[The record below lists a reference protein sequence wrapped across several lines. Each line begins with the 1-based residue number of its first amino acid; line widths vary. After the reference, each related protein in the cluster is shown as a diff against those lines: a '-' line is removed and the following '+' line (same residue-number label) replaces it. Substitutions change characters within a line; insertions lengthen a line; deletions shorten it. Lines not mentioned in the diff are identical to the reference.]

1 MRLNTPA
8 PLPAL
13 AAAAAVCAAVAGLPG
28 QAVAQSSPLARPALT
43 TKSVHLRAGPSRDY
57 PAIAVLPRGTAV
69 WVEGCLRDISW
80 CDVAAGTERGWIY
93 ALNLSFEVQGA
104 LVPVPRWA
112 PEIGIGIIGFL
123 LGSYWAEHYRD
134 RPWYAE
140 RDRWHRP
147 PHALPAPPASPRP
160 RPPHQP
166 PPARPH
172 PPGLAHPPGRMPPPA
187 PDHPPGARPP
197 RAEAPARPAPPPRV
211 APPPAHS
218 SPPTGSPG
226 PPPAGPPRPSRPPDH
241 PPGRGPDARDEP
253 HRRTGPPGRPATP

>member
-13 AAAAAVCAAVAGLPG
+13 AAAAAVCAAAAGLPG
-28 QAVAQSSPLARPALT
+28 QALAQSSPLARPALT
-43 TKSVHLRAGPSRDY
+43 MKSVHLRAGPSRDY

-80 CDVAAGTERGWIY
+80 CDVTAGIERGWIY
-93 ALNLSFEVQGA
+93 ALNLSFEVQGE

-160 RPPHQP
+160 RPPQ
-166 PPARPH
+166 
-172 PPGLAHPPGRMPPPA
+172 
-187 PDHPPGARPP
+187 
-197 RAEAPARPAPPPRV
+197 PPRV

-218 SPPTGSPG
+218 SPPPGSPG
-226 PPPAGPPRPSRPPDH
+226 PPPAGPPRPSRPPVH
-241 PPGRGPDARDEP
+241 PPGRGPDAQDEP
-253 HRRTGPPGRPATP
+253 HRRTGPACHALTLRAQAGQEGRAAVGCPLRRTRNMASCATPVLLLLPCTPAPAWA